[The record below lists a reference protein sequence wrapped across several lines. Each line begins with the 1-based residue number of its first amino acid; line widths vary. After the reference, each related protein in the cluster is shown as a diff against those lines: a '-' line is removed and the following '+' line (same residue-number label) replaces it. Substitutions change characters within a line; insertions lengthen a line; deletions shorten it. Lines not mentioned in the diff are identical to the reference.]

1 MTRNLLIKNNI
12 WVGPA
17 LAPVLAE
24 VVCRFPAFQDSVV
37 SQISSSASVFDPA
50 SPVRQAKPRAQAPGA
65 PGFALPKPEFR
76 SPRGE
81 DIASARRQDVRND
94 RKQDPIRDPRQDAL
108 ARRDARDA
116 VRDTV
121 RDAQRETREN
131 NGLGRRERVADAQAA
146 DDVQARDRAQARDAQ
161 GRDPWA
167 ERAADAAV
175 SPEVATQDRTPALE
189 ASPEAV
195 SAQAYA
201 EVLQAE
207 EGSVEDTQGLI
218 EAANV
223 ETLQLAEP
231 VVAQLVP
238 EASLSQVVLAEA
250 AETKAAGAA
259 EIADPAGAAQ
269 TAAGSSGAPSLAG
282 AIVAGAA
289 LAAQQGVAPTG
300 ASVVSGESEA
310 AAGAATSIGA
320 KEAHGAA
327 LLAQASGDDAQVA
340 EAKSADSKPADIKPA
355 DAKALQTFAETLTLA
370 NQAAPSARTD
380 IQTAQTN
387 LALAQGAPDAS
398 TAQAAAEQRPSPEA
412 TRPTPMHA
420 LPLEIGLQAMAGSK
434 RFDIRLD
441 PAELGRVDVRL
452 EFNDD
457 GTVTASLTADRV
469 ETLQMLQR
477 DARTLERA
485 FEQAGLKSS
494 EGGIDFQLRDQG
506 QGERQAQREQEQQ
519 SSHSRRS
526 RAGDDAMTEMKSV
539 EAAVL
544 RRLARPG
551 GVDLVI

>member
-1 MTRNLLIKNNI
+1 M
-12 WVGPA
+12 
-17 LAPVLAE
+17 
-24 VVCRFPAFQDSVV
+24 
-37 SQISSSASVFDPA
+37 
-50 SPVRQAKPRAQAPGA
+50 
-65 PGFALPKPEFR
+65 
-76 SPRGE
+76 
-81 DIASARRQDVRND
+81 
-94 RKQDPIRDPRQDAL
+94 
-108 ARRDARDA
+108 
-116 VRDTV
+116 
-121 RDAQRETREN
+121 
-131 NGLGRRERVADAQAA
+131 
-146 DDVQARDRAQARDAQ
+146 
-161 GRDPWA
+161 
-167 ERAADAAV
+167 
-175 SPEVATQDRTPALE
+175 
-189 ASPEAV
+189 
-195 SAQAYA
+195 
-201 EVLQAE
+201 QAE

-218 EAANV
+218 EAAII
-223 ETLQLAEP
+223 ETVQLAEP
-231 VVAQLVP
+231 VVAKLAP
-238 EASLSQVVLAEA
+238 EAALSENILAAAAGTSEATAATEA
-250 AETKAAGAA
+250 AGPAEPAAVT
-259 EIADPAGAAQ
+259 AGL
-269 TAAGSSGAPSLAG
+269 SGAQSLAG
-282 AIVAGAA
+282 AALAGAA
-289 LAAQQGVAPTG
+289 LAAQPVADQTG
-300 ASVVSGESEA
+300 ASIVAGGSHPAGGGEIRIE
-310 AAGAATSIGA
+310 A

-327 LLAQASGDDAQVA
+327 LPAQASGDNAGIG

-355 DAKALQTFAETLTLA
+355 DAKALQTFAETLTQA

-398 TAQAAAEQRPSPEA
+398 AAQAAAEQRPAPET

-519 SSHSRRS
+519 SSQSRRS